1 MRGLFLSAAI
11 HAILVFASVLAWPHV
26 AKSMDMD
33 SAIVPVDVVN
43 FSETSNISPIAAEN
57 ALPAPEAQEAG
68 APLDSGKPTE
78 AEAVPDLT
86 APKPKPVPP
95 TQKPPQK
102 FSLDQLSALID
113 RSKKTPGTAQQTT
126 SPNAPVG
133 DKPRTGFGAKS
144 GLTASIED
152 YLASV
157 FERCWRS
164 TQDMPNPER
173 LVVTVRVT
181 LNRDGTLAADP
192 RAISA
197 VLPGDAQ
204 MRVAAD
210 NALRAVRTC
219 GPYKLPADS
228 YTDWRELDLRF
239 GVKGLIQ

>member
-11 HAILVFASVLAWPHV
+11 HAVLVFASVLAWPHV
-26 AKSMDMD
+26 AKSMDME

-57 ALPAPEAQEAG
+57 ALPAPVAEEAG
-68 APLDSGKPTE
+68 APLDAGKQTE

-86 APKPKPVPP
+86 APKPKTPTPP
-95 TQKPPQK
+95 KPQPK

-133 DKPRTGFGAKS
+133 DKPRAGFGAKS

-228 YTDWRELDLRF
+228 FSEWRELDLRF